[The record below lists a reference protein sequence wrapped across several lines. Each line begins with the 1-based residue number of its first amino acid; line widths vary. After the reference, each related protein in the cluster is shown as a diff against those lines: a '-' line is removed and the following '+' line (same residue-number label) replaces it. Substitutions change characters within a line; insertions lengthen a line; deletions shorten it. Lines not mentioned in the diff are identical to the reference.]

1 MKLAPDPR
9 LIVATRRDNHWH
21 AFGGQHIYTFK
32 TYRNAV
38 RRAEKEHGV
47 VMQLDLSLLPVV
59 DRLNIVTEG
68 TSFSPYAFAERQFEL
83 WAERAA
89 KLEKRERRR

>member
-9 LIVATRRDNHWH
+9 LIVATRRGDRWH

-38 RRAEKEHGV
+38 RRAELENGV
-47 VMQLDLSLLPVV
+47 VLQLDLSLLPMV
-59 DRLNIVTEG
+59 DRSDIVTSG
-68 TSFSPYAFAERQFEL
+68 TSFTPRAFAERQFTL
-83 WAERAA
+83 WAEREQKLAA
-89 KLEKRERRR
+89 MERGR